1 MKPWSKDEIIYLEN
15 YEDEYLNVEASKRF
29 YNLYRDIISEE
40 DKDSYIS
47 VNDAIKIYNLKP
59 REYIEEKYTIIKRTT
74 PLTTSGINKIKCT
87 MLMSVGIM
95 CGLSMFVL
103 SKKNKEKVCSNL
115 TKTFNE
121 YIEDNSQF
129 DLISK
134 KVKNFDEYFNYIL
147 SK

>member
-95 CGLSMFVL
+95 CGLSMYVL
-103 SKKNKEKVCSNL
+103 SNKEKEKVCNNL
-115 TKTFNE
+115 TKTFDE

-129 DLISK
+129 EMISTK
-134 KVKNFDEYFNYIL
+134 IKNFYDYFNFIL

>member
-1 MKPWSKDEIIYLEN
+1 MRPWSKDEIIYLEN
-15 YEDEYLNVEASKRF
+15 YEDEYLNIEASKRF

-74 PLTTSGINKIKCT
+74 PLTTNGINKIKCT

-95 CGLSMFVL
+95 CALTMTKI
-103 SKKNKEKVCSNL
+103 SKKDTDKVIDNL

-121 YIEDNSQF
+121 YIEDNSKF
-129 DLISK
+129 DSISQ
-134 KVKNFDEYFNYIL
+134 KVENFSDYFKYIL